1 MNRSDEHPGVL
12 LVGNFLS
19 GSGKNAQMCE
29 QMAAAL
35 EVRGWPVVTTSTQTN
50 RVARVAD
57 MVATTWRRRHDYSV
71 AHVDVFS
78 GPSFIWAEA
87 VSRVLRG
94 LGKPYVLTLRG
105 GALPEF
111 ARDSPG
117 RVRSVLGG
125 AAVVTTPS
133 RFLAE
138 HMAPYRPELTLIPN
152 PIDVERYPDRK
163 RTNVQPS
170 LVWLR
175 AFHHIYNPTL
185 GPRLVALLRPDFPDV
200 TLTMIGPDKG
210 DGSLQEVQAVSR
222 ELQVAD
228 RLTIQGRIEKTLVPE
243 WLAPHDIFVNT
254 TNVDNTPVSVL
265 EAMACG
271 LCVVSTDVGGI
282 PYFLDH
288 GVDSLLV
295 PPDDAAAMAGAV
307 GRILTEDGLAARL
320 SRNARAKAEA
330 CDWSLV
336 LPRWERLFY
345 GLG

>member
-1 MNRSDEHPGVL
+1 MNRGDKDPGVL

-19 GSGKNAQMCE
+19 ASGKNPQVSE

-35 EVRGWPVVTTSTQTN
+35 RARGWPVVTTSTQTN
-50 RVARVAD
+50 RVARMAD
-57 MVATTWRRRHDYSV
+57 MVATAWRRRHDYSV

-87 VSRVLRG
+87 VSGVLRS

-105 GALPEF
+105 GSLPEF
-111 ARDSPG
+111 ARNSPT
-117 RVRSVLGG
+117 RVRSVLTA

-133 RFLAE
+133 RYLAE
-138 HMAPYRPELTLIPN
+138 HMAPYCPELILIPN
-152 PIDVERYPDRK
+152 PIDLGRYPDRK
-163 RTNVQPS
+163 REKFQPS

-185 GPRLVALLRPDFPDV
+185 GPRVVALLRPTFPDV

-210 DGSLQEVQAVSR
+210 DGSLQEVQAVAH
-222 ELQVAD
+222 ELDVAD
-228 RLTIQGRIEKTLVPE
+228 RLTLPGRVEKTLVPE
-243 WLAPHDIFVNT
+243 WLGHHDVFINT
-254 TNVDNTPVSVL
+254 TNVDNTPVSVI

-288 GVDSLLV
+288 EVDSLLV
-295 PPDDAAAMAGAV
+295 PPDDASAMADAV

-320 SRNARAKAEA
+320 SRKGRTKAET
-330 CDWSLV
+330 CDWSRV
-336 LPRWERLFY
+336 LPRWERLFS